1 MDRALPNTSD
11 TTPDTAG
18 GSLSSVETWEEE
30 EGSSLLE
37 DVTAPENSTEP
48 SALPGAGDS
57 ADMASPPKKVRI
69 LLGAG
74 EQLWPVA
81 LCVALCVALWSGC
94 IPHIPLATLGSC
106 CLAPCRRSSLFA
118 DAVLCVQSRGEPQI
132 AQVSLDTAALLCAPA
147 ECGILN
153 LYSSQELFALTGWSC
168 PSSS

>member
-1 MDRALPNTSD
+1 MKAEGAAGPSSTTETKEAEGELLMDRALPNTSD

-48 SALPGAGDS
+48 SALRGAGDS
-57 ADMASPPKKVRI
+57 ADMAPPPKKVRI

-74 EQLWPVA
+74 EQLWP
-81 LCVALCVALWSGC
+81 VALCVALWSGC

-118 DAVLCVQSRGEPQI
+118 DAVLCCACRAAG
-132 AQVSLDTAALLCAPA
+132 SLKLHK
-147 ECGILN
+147 
-153 LYSSQELFALTGWSC
+153 
-168 PSSS
+168 